1 MRVIPAVFVALAI
14 ASGLLIPRVDSLYL
28 LGHAAAMVFAL
39 ATPLCYWW
47 RLRSNPQKS
56 DGVSRFLLI
65 GLAILGLLSAVASGL
80 LLSMGSS
87 MAAAGDI
94 GGMFLW
100 VCSTWAL
107 LILSIA
113 AIFVNAPRSSGLSV

>member
-1 MRVIPAVFVALAI
+1 MRVIPAAFVALAI
-14 ASGLLIPRVDSLYL
+14 ASGLLIPRVDALYL
-28 LGHAAAMVFAL
+28 LGHAAALVFAL
-39 ATPLCYWW
+39 AAPLAYWW
-47 RLRSNPQKS
+47 QLRSNPQKN

-80 LLSMGSS
+80 LLSMGSA

-94 GGMFLW
+94 GGMLFW

-113 AIFVNAPRSSGLSV
+113 AVFVKAPRSSRLTL